1 MKFRFDKKYLYWGL
15 VGTFSIIAGI
25 LFYYILFH
33 SESLSNAVHS
43 FIKISMPI
51 IDGLILAYLMT
62 PVMNTIERRIV
73 RPLYDKSRVPETKK
87 SDKRI
92 RGFSILITIVVI
104 FVVAYEFFSLI
115 IPELIRH

>member
-62 PVMNTIERRIV
+62 PVMNIWRTLLSFHV
-73 RPLYDKSRVPETKK
+73 G
-87 SDKRI
+87 
-92 RGFSILITIVVI
+92 RGA
-104 FVVAYEFFSLI
+104 FV
-115 IPELIRH
+115 ELLSVGR